1 MATLAGGTFL
11 FLLTQFVSEIVIKP
25 FLRFRGVLEELSA
38 TLIYRS
44 GILCSMSYEQAP
56 DLHKEIHFEMRRF
69 AGKLRAAVVQIPFY
83 GVLSAFRCMPSRRNV
98 KEAAGLLIRLSNFTG
113 DKSRMDS
120 NFEDIGKIG
129 VLLKIDTGR

>member
-1 MATLAGGTFL
+1 
-11 FLLTQFVSEIVIKP
+11 
-25 FLRFRGVLEELSA
+25 
-38 TLIYRS
+38 
-44 GILCSMSYEQAP
+44 
-56 DLHKEIHFEMRRF
+56 
-69 AGKLRAAVVQIPFY
+69 
-83 GVLSAFRCMPSRRNV
+83 MPSRRNV